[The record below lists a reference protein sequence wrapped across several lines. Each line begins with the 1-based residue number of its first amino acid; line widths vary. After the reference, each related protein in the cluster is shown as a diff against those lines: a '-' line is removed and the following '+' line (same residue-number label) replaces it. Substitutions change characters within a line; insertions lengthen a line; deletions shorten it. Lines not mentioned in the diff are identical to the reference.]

1 MDKKIPLSVPNFI
14 GKEWKYIKECLDDRW
29 VSSAGKFVELFE
41 SRISE
46 YTKSNFSV
54 ACINGTSAIHISL
67 LLAGVKPNEE
77 VIVPC
82 LTFIA
87 PINAVRYCNANPI
100 FMDCDDFFNLDIEK
114 TIDFITKETYTSD
127 KGFAINKAT
136 DKRISAL
143 LVTHVFGNA
152 ASLDKLVGICKKR
165 RIKIIEDASESLG
178 TFYTESPLKGKHTG
192 TIGSFG
198 CLSFNGNKIIT
209 AGGGGMILTDSK
221 SSAEKA
227 VYLTTQAKNDPLKY
241 IHNEVGF
248 NYRLSNLQAA
258 VGVAQL
264 EKLPKF
270 LKLKKNIFS
279 LYSDGISS
287 ISGLEI
293 NPVPKFAS
301 NNHWLNLLKIDKNKY
316 GKDSQSLMAYLNK
329 NLIESR
335 PIWFLNHQQKPFK
348 NFQNYRIEN
357 APGLVQ
363 NSLCLPSSTNL
374 KKEDVEKII
383 AYLDA
388 FRTKG

>member
-1 MDKKIPLSVPNFI
+1 
-14 GKEWKYIKECLDDRW
+14 
-29 VSSAGKFVELFE
+29 
-41 SRISE
+41 
-46 YTKSNFSV
+46 
-54 ACINGTSAIHISL
+54 
-67 LLAGVKPNEE
+67 
-77 VIVPC
+77 
-82 LTFIA
+82 
-87 PINAVRYCNANPI
+87 
-100 FMDCDDFFNLDIEK
+100 MDCDDFCNLDIEK

-152 ASLDKLVGICKKR
+152 VSLDKLVDICKKR
-165 RIKIIEDASESLG
+165 NIKIIEDASESLG
-178 TFYTESPLKGKHTG
+178 TFYTESSLRGKHTG

-209 AGGGGMILTDSK
+209 TGGGGMILTDSK

-270 LKLKKNIFS
+270 LELKKKIFS

-316 GKDSQSLMAYLNK
+316 GRDSQSLMVYLNK

-388 FRTKG
+388 FRTKV

>member
-1 MDKKIPLSVPNFI
+1 MEKKIPLSTPNFI
-14 GKEWKYIKECLDDRW
+14 GKEWKYIKECLDDGW
-29 VSSAGKFVELFE
+29 VSSSGKFVELFE

-67 LLAGVKPNEE
+67 LLAGVKPNDE

-87 PINAVRYCNANPI
+87 PINAVRYCNANPV
-100 FMDCDDFFNLDIEK
+100 FMDCDDFCNLDKEK
-114 TIDFITKETYTSD
+114 TINFINEETYTS
-127 KGFAINKAT
+127 KEGFAINKTT

-152 ASLDKLVGICKKR
+152 VSLHKLVGIWKKR
-165 RIKIIEDASESLG
+165 KIKIIEDASESLG
-178 TFYTESPLKGKHTG
+178 TFYKQGPLKGKHTG

-221 SSAEKA
+221 SAAKKA
-227 VYLTTQAKNDPLKY
+227 KYLTTQAKNDPLKY
-241 IHNEVGF
+241 IHNEIGY
-248 NYRLSNLQAA
+248 NYRLSNLQASI
-258 VGVAQL
+258 GVAQL
-264 EKLPKF
+264 EKLPQF
-270 LKLKKNIFS
+270 LKSKKKIFS

-287 ISGLEI
+287 INGLEI
-293 NPVPKFAS
+293 NQVPKFSS
-301 NNHWLNLLKIDKNKY
+301 NNHWINLLKIDKDKY
-316 GKDSQSLMAYLNK
+316 GKDPQRLMAYLDK

-335 PIWFLNHQQKPFK
+335 PIWFLNHKQKPFK

-357 APGLVQ
+357 APDLVK

-374 KKEDVEKII
+374 KEEDIEKII
-383 AYLDA
+383 VHLDA
-388 FRTKG
+388 FRTKV

>member
-1 MDKKIPLSVPNFI
+1 MEKKIPLSTPNFI
-14 GKEWKYIKECLDDRW
+14 GKEWKYIKECLDDGW
-29 VSSAGKFVELFE
+29 VSSSGKFVELFE

-67 LLAGVKPNEE
+67 LLAGVKPNDE

-87 PINAVRYCNANPI
+87 PINAVRYCNANPV
-100 FMDCDDFFNLDIEK
+100 FMDCDDFCNLDIEK
-114 TIDFITKETYTSD
+114 TINFINEETYTS
-127 KGFAINKAT
+127 KEGFAINKTT

-152 ASLDKLVGICKKR
+152 VSLHKLVGICKKR
-165 RIKIIEDASESLG
+165 KIKIIEDASESLG
-178 TFYTESPLKGKHTG
+178 TFYKQGPLKGKHTG

-221 SSAEKA
+221 SAAKKA
-227 VYLTTQAKNDPLKY
+227 KYLTTQAKNDPLKY
-241 IHNEVGF
+241 IHNEIGY
-248 NYRLSNLQAA
+248 NYRLSNLQASI
-258 VGVAQL
+258 GVAQL
-264 EKLPKF
+264 EKLPQF
-270 LKLKKNIFS
+270 LKSKKKIFS

-287 ISGLEI
+287 INGLEI
-293 NPVPKFAS
+293 NQVPKFSS
-301 NNHWLNLLKIDKNKY
+301 NNHWINLLKIDKDKY
-316 GKDSQSLMAYLNK
+316 GKDPQRLMAYLDK

-335 PIWFLNHQQKPFK
+335 PIWFLNHKQKPFK

-357 APGLVQ
+357 APDLVK

-374 KKEDVEKII
+374 KEEDIEKII
-383 AYLDA
+383 VHLDA
-388 FRTKG
+388 FRTKV